1 MALDISRLTE
11 GVLLPPK
18 LSGEIW
24 QSSLDESAVL
34 AMAGRIDLPAEGTVI
49 QSILS
54 DPEAEW
60 VGETDL
66 KPVSTS
72 GFGSRTVQPYK
83 MALIEPFSDEF
94 KRDLPGLYRAVAA
107 RLPKALGRLLDRT
120 VLYGTAPGANF
131 DVLSDAPSVAI
142 GNAEVWEDLL
152 AVYSAITAG
161 GGDLTGWGLSPQAIG
176 ILMGSTDGFGR
187 PLLADSIKNSP
198 IEIGNLLGAPV
209 YKSRALYRPA
219 AALPVE
225 TPAVI
230 GIAGDW
236 TKAKVGIVEG
246 IRIAMSD
253 QATITMNDGTNVNL
267 WQRNMFALR
276 VEMTVGFRVQDKD
289 NFVRLT
295 QAPATP

>member
-34 AMAGRIDLPAEGTVI
+34 AMAGRIDLPAEGTII

-60 VGETDL
+60 VGETDP
-66 KPVSTS
+66 KPVGTST
-72 GFGSRTVQPYK
+72 FGSRTVHPYK

-131 DVLSDAPSVAI
+131 DVLSDAPDLAI
-142 GNAEVWEDLL
+142 GSGEVWEELL

-209 YKSRALYRPA
+209 YKSRALYRPDA
-219 AALPVE
+219 TAP
-225 TPAVI
+225 VI

-253 QATITMNDGTNVNL
+253 QATITTADGTNINL